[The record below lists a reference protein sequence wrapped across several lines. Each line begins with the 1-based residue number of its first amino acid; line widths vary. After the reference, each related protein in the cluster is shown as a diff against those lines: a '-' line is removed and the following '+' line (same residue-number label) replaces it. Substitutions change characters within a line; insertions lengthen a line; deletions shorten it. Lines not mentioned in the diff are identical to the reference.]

1 MLFRSRGWWEAVLLH
16 TLGGVALGGG
26 PSWAGGWLRLA
37 EGGEGV
43 AQLPL
48 AERHPPV
55 VDADGAIAE
64 PGHDEGAVGVAGQAR
79 HAAVGTGG
87 DVLGPTQTP

>member
-1 MLFRSRGWWEAVLLH
+1 M
-16 TLGGVALGGG
+16 
-26 PSWAGGWLRLA
+26 
-37 EGGEGV
+37 